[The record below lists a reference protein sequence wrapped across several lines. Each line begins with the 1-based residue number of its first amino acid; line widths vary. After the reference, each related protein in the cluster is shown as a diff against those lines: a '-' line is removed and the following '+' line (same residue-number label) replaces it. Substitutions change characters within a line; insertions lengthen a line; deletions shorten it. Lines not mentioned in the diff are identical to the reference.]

1 MMLTHRTMC
10 FVPSN
15 FLPLCKRTGL
25 QEAYKERADTTRIAR
40 IMFASCLVVRAHIIK
55 LRVILTELRLK
66 PVSSFLYL
74 SSRFATRML
83 WIIAFRLPSCW
94 Q

>member
-25 QEAYKERADTTRIAR
+25 QEAHKERADTTRIAR
-40 IMFASCLVVRAHIIK
+40 IMFASCLVGRAHII
-55 LRVILTELRLK
+55 
-66 PVSSFLYL
+66 
-74 SSRFATRML
+74 
-83 WIIAFRLPSCW
+83 
-94 Q
+94 